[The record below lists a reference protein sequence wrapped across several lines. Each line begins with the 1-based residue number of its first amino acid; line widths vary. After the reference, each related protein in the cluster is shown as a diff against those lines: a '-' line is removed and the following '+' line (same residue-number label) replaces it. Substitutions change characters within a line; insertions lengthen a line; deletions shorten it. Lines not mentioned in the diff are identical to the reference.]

1 MASMIPL
8 NGAMKLKSSSELP
21 PHVTREQYLEMVETA
36 KQKHDWDARARRNYV
51 HLVRGRRDPLLL
63 RMMWETGGRVSDIAN
78 LCLSDFDFSR
88 RLLRLRVKKT
98 GRVNEIP
105 LEEGTLLDVSSYMP
119 GHFAEHPKEP
129 LFGIN
134 RWQIW
139 NIVREYGKDI
149 GIDAHPHMFRHGL
162 AIYLLNNNVPIPI
175 ISARL
180 GHSSVLTTM
189 RYYLVITP
197 EIQRQFMQNV
207 KL

>member
-8 NGAMKLKSSSELP
+8 GGALRLKSSEELP
-21 PHVTREQYLEMVETA
+21 PHITREQYLEMVETA
-36 KQKHDWDARARRNYV
+36 KKKHDSDGYTRRTYV

-78 LCLSDFDFSR
+78 LCLNDFDFSR

-134 RWQIW
+134 RWPRRRRRSSGRRMPGP
-139 NIVREYGKDI
+139 VRVRPDRAGCP
-149 GIDAHPHMFRHGL
+149 GPAARRPHRQPETNLKPFTLSLSRV
-162 AIYLLNNNVPIPI
+162 I
-175 ISARL
+175 
-180 GHSSVLTTM
+180 
-189 RYYLVITP
+189 ITP
-197 EIQRQFMQNV
+197 WRV
-207 KL
+207 PSG

>member
-1 MASMIPL
+1 MIPL
-8 NGAMKLKSSSELP
+8 NGAMKLKSSAELP
-21 PHVTREQYLEMVETA
+21 PHVTREQYIEMVA
-36 KQKHDWDARARRNYV
+36 RARQKHDWDAYTRRTYV

-78 LCLSDFDFSR
+78 LCLNDFDFSR

-98 GRVNEIP
+98 GKVNEIP

>member
-1 MASMIPL
+1 MVAMIPL
-8 NGAMKLKSSSELP
+8 QGALRLKDATDLP
-21 PHVTREQYLEMVETA
+21 PHITRAQYLSMVDIART
-36 KQKHDWDARARRNYV
+36 KHDIGPGKRYV
-51 HLVRGRRDPLLL
+51 HMQRCVRDPILL
-63 RMMWETGGRVSDIAN
+63 RLMWETGGRVSDIADARI
-78 LCLSDFDFSR
+78 SDFDFGR
-88 RLLRLRVKKT
+88 RLLNLRVKKT
-98 GRVNEIP
+98 KKVNAIP
-105 LEEGTLLDVSSYMP
+105 LEEGTLLDISSYMP

-134 RWQIW
+134 RWQVW
-139 NIVREYGKDI
+139 NIVKEYGRDI

-162 AIYLLNNNVPIPI
+162 AIYLLNCNVPIPI